1 MICNWLNKILRWFGI
16 DFPDVPEQDARKRK
30 EKIVRDILYRRHY
43 ITYEDIERMREA
55 NANWDFVKGRRIK
68 K

>member
-1 MICNWLNKILRWFGI
+1 MNWLNKILRWFGI
-16 DFPDVPEQDARKRK
+16 DFPDVPEQDERKRK
-30 EKIVRDILYRRHY
+30 EKIIRDILTRHY
-43 ITYEDIERMREA
+43 ITREDIGRMREE